1 MKKSPS
7 GNRGFTL
14 VELLVVIAIIGILV
28 GLLLP
33 AVQAAREAA
42 RRMSCGNNLKQ
53 IGLALH
59 NHESTYKNIPAWAKQ
74 LAANDPNNTSATNPL
89 FNAALPDSRRVLWGL
104 GKLLPYMEQDVIY
117 NQFDMKF
124 PLMSPRNLPPP
135 LPVSSGQVLATLANR
150 SLVPAFICPSTPE
163 VIVDY
168 RLFAPLAALGAP
180 NPWPL
185 PRTDYAP
192 LRGPHSSMLQALNIP
207 IPATASGLTCE
218 NSLQLCNSAMM
229 GVPENNP
236 NTEVGNGVV
245 VKNTIK
251 FAEVTDGLSNT
262 VAIIERAGLMQEYFR
277 GRARPVA
284 ASFQNASWVD
294 WNIARHVRALTGAD
308 PNNPNQTT
316 GTSIINI
323 YNVDNPYSFHSGGV
337 QTLRGDG
344 SVSFMAAT
352 TDMATFYGLIT
363 RAGGEVMDT
372 SN

>member
-74 LAANDPNNTSATNPL
+74 LSASDPNNTSATNPY
-89 FNAALPDSRRVLWGL
+89 FNLSLPDTRRVLWGL
-104 GKLLPYMEQDVIY
+104 GKLLPYMEQDTIY

-135 LPVSSGQVLATLANR
+135 LAGSSGQVLASLANR
-150 SLVPAFICPSTPE
+150 NLVPAFICPSTPE
-163 VIVDY
+163 VIDDY

-192 LRGPHSSMLQALNIP
+192 PRGPHSGLYQAATGIQA
-207 IPATASGLTCE
+207 PANCE
-218 NSLQLCNSAMM
+218 QLSPLCNSSMM
-229 GVPENNP
+229 GSPEGNASP
-236 NTEVGNGVV
+236 EGVGASLV
-245 VKNTIK
+245 VKSTIK

-262 VAIIERAGLMQEYFR
+262 YCILERAGLMQEYFR
-277 GRARPVA
+277 GRARVITPV
-284 ASFQNASWVD
+284 FQNTSWVD
-294 WNIARHVRALTGAD
+294 WNIARHIRVLSGAD
-308 PNNPNQTT
+308 PNNPTQA

-323 YNVDNPYSFHSGGV
+323 YNVENPYSFHSGGV
-337 QTLRGDG
+337 QSVRGDG
-344 SVSFMAAT
+344 SVSFVSQNI
-352 TDMATFYGLIT
+352 DIGTFYGMLT
-363 RAGGEVMDT
+363 RSGGEVVDT

>member
-74 LAANDPNNTSATNPL
+74 LAHNDPNNTSATNPL
-89 FNAALPDSRRVLWGL
+89 FNAALPDTRRVLWGL
-104 GKLLPYMEQDVIY
+104 GKLLPYMEQDSIY

-135 LPVSSGQVLATLANR
+135 LAVSSGQVLATLANKN
-150 SLVPAFICPSTPE
+150 LVPAFICPSTPE
-163 VIVDY
+163 VIDDY

-180 NPWPL
+180 SPWPL

-192 LRGPHSSMLQALNIP
+192 PRGPHSGMYQAVTGAQA
-207 IPATASGLTCE
+207 PANCE
-218 NSLQLCNSAMM
+218 RFSPLCNNSMM
-229 GVPENNP
+229 GSPEGDSSP
-236 NTEVGNGVV
+236 DGVGAALVG
-245 VKNTIK
+245 KNTIK
-251 FAEVTDGLSNT
+251 YAEVTDGLSNT
-262 VAIIERAGLMQEYFR
+262 FCILERAGLMQEYFR
-277 GRARPVA
+277 GKARPIA
-284 ASFQNASWVD
+284 PTFQNTSWVD
-294 WNIARHVRALTGAD
+294 WNIARHIRVLSGAD
-308 PNNPNQTT
+308 PNNPNQA
-316 GTSIINI
+316 GTSVINI
-323 YNVDNPYSFHSGGV
+323 YNVENPYSFHPGGV
-337 QTLRGDG
+337 QSVRGDG
-344 SVSFMAAT
+344 SVSFVSQT
-352 TDMATFYGLIT
+352 IDLGTFYGLLT
-363 RAGGEVMDT
+363 RNGGEVVDT